1 MPSMFNPNQYAGP
14 VRIPPPSMQVRV
26 RQEVFHKDAIN
37 ARHVEA
43 WRASVPIPQ
52 GEFLTVK
59 DNKAFTGRE
68 AFQPQAYDMA
78 PLTSRTDRRN
88 YRQSQPFQ
96 VNGPSLAMNPYFD
109 RYDPTRDPRNMI
121 REMRGVVTED
131 PDVDRGLEESQR
143 LVARGYMSRWMPEGS
158 SEEDLK
164 MSLQAYEIMRP
175 KMDNIQREYR
185 GAGAPPSVDSR
196 PFQMNTN
203 VNGQQRTASY
213 QAPVLTELPKI
224 G

>member
-1 MPSMFNPNQYAGP
+1 MWT
-14 VRIPPPSMQVRV
+14 V
-26 RQEVFHKDAIN
+26 
-37 ARHVEA
+37 A
-43 WRASVPIPQ
+43 WRSPSV
-52 GEFLTVK
+52 
-59 DNKAFTGRE
+59 
-68 AFQPQAYDMA
+68 
-78 PLTSRTDRRN
+78 
-88 YRQSQPFQ
+88 
-96 VNGPSLAMNPYFD
+96 
-109 RYDPTRDPRNMI
+109 
-121 REMRGVVTED
+121 
-131 PDVDRGLEESQR
+131 
-143 LVARGYMSRWMPEGS
+143 W
-158 SEEDLK
+158 K